1 MFPPQRFSDKTPRHQ
16 IDAVTTTCSHH
27 LPPSLPISSLPT
39 AAPCPANTAGV
50 DVPSGCVA
58 EAGTSGVVTATTVD
72 PFYAI
77 DGVNGGAVALLAGY
91 SLVGCVVTGTSV
103 HHFPV

>member
-1 MFPPQRFSDKTPRHQ
+1 MLNDST
-16 IDAVTTTCSHH
+16 S
-27 LPPSLPISSLPT
+27 SLPISSLPT

-58 EAGTSGVVTATTVD
+58 VAGASGNVTATTVD

-77 DGVNGGAVALLAGY
+77 DGVNGGTVTPVAGY
-91 SLVGCVVTGTSV
+91 SLVGGNVTGTSV
-103 HHFPV
+103 HRFPV